1 MAGWRLVHRRRGH
14 GHPHVARL
22 RTAAGSGSAPD
33 PQTSL
38 SHLRYAIGNVLRPG
52 GHTAGILV
60 AIGLSVM
67 VIVTVSLVE
76 RALLRQ
82 VGETRPV
89 DAPTFF
95 FIDLQ
100 PDQTAG
106 FAKLDRR
113 ANGRDA
119 GRR

>member
-1 MAGWRLVHRRRGH
+1 MAILTLLGC
-14 GHPHVARL
+14 ARL
-22 RTAAGSGSAPD
+22 LVAGLRLIPK
-33 PQTSL
+33 PPSL
-38 SHLRYAIGNVLRPG
+38 TLRYAIGNVLRPG

-89 DAPTFF
+89 GDNK
-95 FIDLQ
+95 
-100 PDQTAG
+100 TASG
-106 FAKLDRR
+106 RAQNRR
-113 ANGRDA
+113 VELVKE
-119 GRR
+119 

>member
-1 MAGWRLVHRRRGH
+1 M
-14 GHPHVARL
+14 
-22 RTAAGSGSAPD
+22 
-33 PQTSL
+33 
-38 SHLRYAIGNVLRPG
+38 
-52 GHTAGILV
+52 

-67 VIVTVSLVE
+67 VMVTVSLVE

-106 FAKLDRR
+106 FAKLIAERTAGLRPEMTPLVRSRLHAVNGERSESRR
-113 ANGRDA
+113 GTGPRGAAR
-119 GRR
+119 